1 MNCMQDEIVI
11 VELTSAGPE
20 ELSQLNALIPQ
31 LSRSA
36 PPLTEAALA
45 RIVSDP
51 DVHLFVARQ
60 DGHTVGSL
68 TLVTFPIPTGSRAII
83 EDVVVD
89 GNARGAGIG
98 EKLVAHALAA
108 AADAGS
114 RTVDLTSRPDREA
127 ANRLYQR
134 VGFELRKTNVYRYQH

>member
-1 MNCMQDEIVI
+1 MICMQEEIVI
-11 VELTSAGPE
+11 E
-20 ELSQLNALIPQ
+20 ELLLAGEDEIAQLNQLLPQ
-31 LSRSA
+31 LSGSA

-51 DVHLFVARQ
+51 DVHLFVARR
-60 DGHTVGSL
+60 DGHLVGSL
-68 TLVTFPIPTGSRAII
+68 TLVTFHIPTGSRAII

-89 GNARGAGIG
+89 GEARGAGIG
-98 EKLVAHALAA
+98 EKLVAHALAV

>member
-1 MNCMQDEIVI
+1 MNSMQDEMVI
-11 VELTSAGPE
+11 EELLETGE
-20 ELSQLNALIPQ
+20 EALSQLNELIPQ

-36 PPLTEAALA
+36 SPLTEEALG

-51 DVHLFVARQ
+51 DVHLFVARH
-60 DGHTVGSL
+60 DGRTVGSL
-68 TLVTFPIPTGSRAII
+68 TLVIFPIPTGSRAII

-89 GNARGAGIG
+89 GAARGSSIG
-98 EKLVAHALAA
+98 EKLVSHALAVA
-108 AADAGS
+108 ANAGS

-134 VGFELRKTNVYRYQH
+134 IGFRLRRTNVYRYQQ